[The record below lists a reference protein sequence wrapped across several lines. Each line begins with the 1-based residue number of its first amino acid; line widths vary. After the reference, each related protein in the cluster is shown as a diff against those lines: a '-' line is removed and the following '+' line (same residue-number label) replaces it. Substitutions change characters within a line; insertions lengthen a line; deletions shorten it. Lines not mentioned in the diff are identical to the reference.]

1 MTRSRQIWIL
11 AILLLCGLTSCIR
24 ENIDDCET
32 PVTLDFLYF
41 GDGIIDIFP
50 DRIRTVDLFVYGEN
64 GDLVTTVSCS
74 EDVLASRQGV
84 DLRLMAGDY
93 RIVCWGNAG
102 DKTAIEADTD
112 SPRLGETSWFEGS
125 ECSGIDPLY
134 FGEKT
139 ITVPRT
145 LRPVRDTVI
154 YTCSHISI
162 QVTMEGFANTGN
174 FNASPAA
181 DGYVKAPSTEPI
193 VTFCHEGLSSWIDFM
208 NTPSEEITDYT
219 PELRTHEEKED
230 SYITLYRVPK
240 FGNDTGSQLSIKR
253 NDTGAELY
261 RRSFADIIE
270 SLGIDVTSRD
280 EVAIELNIR
289 VWSMDGEVHIE
300 IVGWN
305 SEIVFP
311 IV

>member
-11 AILLLCGLTSCIR
+11 AVLFLCCATACIR

-64 GDLVTTVSCS
+64 GDLATTVSCS
-74 EDVLASRQGV
+74 EEDLASDQGV
-84 DLRLMAGDY
+84 DLRLMPGNY

-102 DKTAIEADTD
+102 EMTHIEADADT
-112 SPRLGETSWFEGS
+112 PRLGETSWFEGT

-134 FGEKT
+134 FGET
-139 ITVPRT
+139 TLTVPRT

-162 QVTMEGFANTGN
+162 QVIMEGFANADNFHTDNTGG
-174 FNASPAA
+174 APAKTA
-181 DGYVKAPSTEPI
+181 DAEPLI
-193 VTFCHEGLSSWIDFM
+193 TFSHEDLSAWIDFE
-208 NTPSEEITDYT
+208 NTPSEETADYT
-219 PELRTHEEKED
+219 PELVDYTEKED
-230 SYITLYRVPK
+230 SYVTLYRVPR
-240 FGNDTGSQLSIKR
+240 FPNETGSQLTIER
-253 NDTGAELY
+253 NDTGEEIY
-261 RRSFADIIE
+261 RRSFADILQ
-270 SLGIDVTSRD
+270 SLEMDVTSRD
-280 EVAIELNIR
+280 EISISLNIR
-289 VWSMDGEVHIE
+289 VWSKDGEVNID
-300 IVGWN
+300 IVGFD

-311 IV
+311 MQ